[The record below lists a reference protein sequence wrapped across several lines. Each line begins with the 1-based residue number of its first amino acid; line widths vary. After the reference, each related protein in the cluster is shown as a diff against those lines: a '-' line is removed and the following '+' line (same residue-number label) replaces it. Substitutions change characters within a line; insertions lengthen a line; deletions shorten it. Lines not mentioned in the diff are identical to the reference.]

1 MVLLLYNLS
10 EVNGKYLRVPFSFHL
25 QNANDSENTQG
36 IFFFWTRELMTTFHI
51 SNLDIQNLLFNF
63 CWVDTS
69 HFCRS
74 WAFWRVERRIWGYM

>member
-36 IFFFWTRELMTTFHI
+36 IFFSGLE
-51 SNLDIQNLLFNF
+51 N
-63 CWVDTS
+63 
-69 HFCRS
+69 
-74 WAFWRVERRIWGYM
+74 